1 MLLLMFAAAL
11 VANETVNA
19 KEMSINW
26 RIFEFIL
33 LVFVICVNKIV
44 LRDMQIPIIRLLLSV
59 RAEIAIEYS
68 DMGKALAIVISA

>member
-44 LRDMQIPIIRLLLSV
+44 LRDTLIPIIHRMLSV
-59 RAEIAIEYS
+59 
-68 DMGKALAIVISA
+68 